1 MFACFGWTHHCVHF
15 YLGSSMITIN
25 ILCVGNL
32 KEKFWKD
39 AISEYQKRISAYA
52 KLNII
57 EVKESS
63 YDFNQINKAKHEEA
77 ERIKKYLDG
86 YTVALEID
94 GKSFTS
100 EKFAQHI
107 KNLQTKSDSTIT
119 FVSGGRYGIDKS
131 LSNSCNEKLSFSSFT
146 FPHQLMRVILA
157 EQIYR
162 AFTILNGKTYHK

>member
-1 MFACFGWTHHCVHF
+1 
-15 YLGSSMITIN
+15 MITIN

-39 AISEYQKRISAYA
+39 AIAEYQKRISAYA

-57 EVKESS
+57 EVKEST
-63 YDFNQINKAKHEEA
+63 YDLNQIDKAKRDEA
-77 ERIKKYLDG
+77 ERLKKCLDG
-86 YTVALEID
+86 HLVALEIG

-100 EKFAQHI
+100 EQFAQHI
-107 KNLQTKSDSTIT
+107 QALQTNGISTIT
-119 FVSGGRYGIDKS
+119 FLIGGSYGIDKS
-131 LSNSCNEKLSFSSFT
+131 LSDSCNEKLSFSSFT
-146 FPHQLMRVILA
+146 FPHQLMRVILT